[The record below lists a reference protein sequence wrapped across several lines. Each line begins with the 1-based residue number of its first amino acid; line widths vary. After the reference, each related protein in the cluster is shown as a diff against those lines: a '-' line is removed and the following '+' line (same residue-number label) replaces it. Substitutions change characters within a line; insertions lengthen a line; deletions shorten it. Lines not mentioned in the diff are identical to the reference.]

1 MEIFLKHSDNMT
13 TLFSFIIIG
22 FFVIVFLWLAIVIYN
37 FYKLEKFRENLSEN
51 MVVKVL
57 INDIE
62 FNAIILKVN
71 ENDIHNVYVFELN
84 KNMSIHS
91 SYIYKK

>member
-1 MEIFLKHSDNMT
+1 MT

>member
-1 MEIFLKHSDNMT
+1 METFLKHSDNMT
-13 TLFSFIIIG
+13 TLFSFIIIS
-22 FFVIVFLWLAIVIYN
+22 FFVIVFLWLGVVIYN

-62 FNAIILKVN
+62 FDAIILKIN
-71 ENDIHNVYVFELN
+71 ENDIHNIFVFELN
-84 KNMSIHS
+84 KNMSVHS
-91 SYIYKK
+91 TYIFKK